1 MVDNDKKTDL
11 QANLAVNIDQNS
23 LYSEAKSYNYI
34 NHKQV
39 EFIPGFKFG
48 LTLEN
53 L

>member
-23 LYSEAKSYNYI
+23 LYSEAKSYSAKNYI

-39 EFIPGFKFG
+39 EFIP
-48 LTLEN
+48 
-53 L
+53 